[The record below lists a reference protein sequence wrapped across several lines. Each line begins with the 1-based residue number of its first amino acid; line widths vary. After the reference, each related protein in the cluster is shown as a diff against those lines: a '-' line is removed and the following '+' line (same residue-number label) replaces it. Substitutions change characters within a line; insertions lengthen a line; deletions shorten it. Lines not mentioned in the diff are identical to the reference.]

1 MEKRSWKRT
10 FFTIQSGQAISLITS
25 SALQMALIFYLTEKT
40 NSSMTLAL
48 ATLVGFLPQGV
59 LGLFIGGWIDRHSR
73 KRIMIGADLFI
84 AAVSALLAVISAFLD
99 PPVWVVLVILF
110 LRSIGSAFHTPSIN
124 AVTPLIVPTDKLA
137 KCTGYIQ
144 SLQSVSSIV
153 SPALGALLYAQC
165 TLTEIIALD
174 VVGAVI
180 ASIAVMLVKIPNIDV
195 ANIPQ
200 SEGVLAGA
208 KEAYRILAQQKG
220 LLTLLWMGALYMFA
234 YMPINALFPL
244 ISMNHFGGTTWHVA
258 MSESVFAAGMLLG
271 GIVLGVWG
279 GFQRKTTTVLLSI
292 AVMGIALLIAG
303 VLPASGFIAFV
314 VCCAIMGFSAPFYGV
329 QTAIYQEVVRPEY
342 LGRVFSLSLSTMSL
356 AMPLG
361 LIAAGCFADMTGVET
376 WFAISGIFIAGIA
389 VVGAVLPSIKE
400 LYGGRRSRCCPRY
413 QREAED

>member
-99 PPVWVVLVILF
+99 PPVWVVLAILF

-153 SPALGALLYAQC
+153 SPALGALLYAQY

-303 VLPASGFIAFV
+303 ILPASGFIAFV

-329 QTAIYQEVVRPEY
+329 QTAIYQEMVSPEY
-342 LGRVFSLSLSTMSL
+342 LGRVFSLSLSIMSL

-400 LYGGRRSRCCPRY
+400 LYGGTKK
-413 QREAED
+413 DK

>member
-48 ATLVGFLPQGV
+48 AALVGFLPQGV

-174 VVGAVI
+174 VVGAFI

-303 VLPASGFIAFV
+303 ILPASGFIAFV

-329 QTAIYQEVVRPEY
+329 QTAIYQEMVSPEY

-400 LYGGRRSRCCPRY
+400 LYGGTKK
-413 QREAED
+413 DK

>member
-99 PPVWVVLVILF
+99 PHVWVVLAILF

-292 AVMGIALLIAG
+292 AVMGMALLIAG

-329 QTAIYQEVVRPEY
+329 QTAIYQEMVRPEY

-400 LYGGRRSRCCPRY
+400 LYGGTKK
-413 QREAED
+413 DK

>member
-99 PPVWVVLVILF
+99 PPVWVVLAILF

-220 LLTLLWMGALYMFA
+220 LLTLLWTGALYMFA

-303 VLPASGFIAFV
+303 ILPASGFIAFV

-329 QTAIYQEVVRPEY
+329 QTAIYQEMVSPEY

-400 LYGGRRSRCCPRY
+400 LYGGTKK
-413 QREAED
+413 DK

>member
-174 VVGAVI
+174 VVGAFI

-303 VLPASGFIAFV
+303 ILPASGFIAFV

-329 QTAIYQEVVRPEY
+329 QTAIYQEMVSPEY

-400 LYGGRRSRCCPRY
+400 LYGGTKK
-413 QREAED
+413 DK

>member
-99 PPVWVVLVILF
+99 PHVWVVLAILF

-292 AVMGIALLIAG
+292 AVMGMALLIAG

-329 QTAIYQEVVRPEY
+329 QTAIYQEMVSPEY

-400 LYGGRRSRCCPRY
+400 LYGGTKK
-413 QREAED
+413 DK

>member
-99 PPVWVVLVILF
+99 PPVWVVLAILF

-303 VLPASGFIAFV
+303 ILPAEDFIVFV

-329 QTAIYQEVVRPEY
+329 QTAIYQEMVSPEY

-400 LYGGRRSRCCPRY
+400 LYGGTKK
-413 QREAED
+413 DK

>member
-99 PPVWVVLVILF
+99 PPVWVVLAILF

-174 VVGAVI
+174 VVGAFI

-292 AVMGIALLIAG
+292 AVMGMALLIAG

-329 QTAIYQEVVRPEY
+329 QTAIYQEMVRPEY

-400 LYGGRRSRCCPRY
+400 LYGGTKK
-413 QREAED
+413 DK

>member
-99 PPVWVVLVILF
+99 PPVWVVLAILF

-124 AVTPLIVPTDKLA
+124 AVTPLIVPTYKLA

-329 QTAIYQEVVRPEY
+329 QTAIYQEMVRPEY

-400 LYGGRRSRCCPRY
+400 LYGGTKK
-413 QREAED
+413 DK

>member
-1 MEKRSWKRT
+1 MEKRHWKRT

-99 PPVWVVLVILF
+99 PPVWVVLAILF

-303 VLPASGFIAFV
+303 ILPASGFIAFV

-329 QTAIYQEVVRPEY
+329 QTAIYQEMVSPEY

-400 LYGGRRSRCCPRY
+400 LYGGTKK
-413 QREAED
+413 DK

>member
-99 PPVWVVLVILF
+99 PPVWVVLAILF

-292 AVMGIALLIAG
+292 AVMGFALLIAG

-329 QTAIYQEVVRPEY
+329 QTAIYQEMVRPEY

-400 LYGGRRSRCCPRY
+400 LYGGTKK
-413 QREAED
+413 DK

>member
-59 LGLFIGGWIDRHSR
+59 LGLFIGGWIGRHSR

-99 PPVWVVLVILF
+99 PPVWVVLAILF

-200 SEGVLAGA
+200 SERVLAGA

-329 QTAIYQEVVRPEY
+329 QTAIYKEMVRPEY

-376 WFAISGIFIAGIA
+376 WFAISGIFIAGLA

-400 LYGGRRSRCCPRY
+400 LYGGTKK
-413 QREAED
+413 DK

>member
-99 PPVWVVLVILF
+99 PPVWVVLAILF

-271 GIVLGVWG
+271 GIVLGAWG

-303 VLPASGFIAFV
+303 ILPASGFIAFV

-329 QTAIYQEVVRPEY
+329 QTAIYQEMVSPEY

-400 LYGGRRSRCCPRY
+400 LYGGTKK
-413 QREAED
+413 DK

>member
-99 PPVWVVLVILF
+99 PPVWVVLAILF

-329 QTAIYQEVVRPEY
+329 QTAIYQEMVRPEY

-400 LYGGRRSRCCPRY
+400 LCGGTKK
-413 QREAED
+413 DK

>member
-99 PPVWVVLVILF
+99 PPVWVVLAILF

-279 GFQRKTTTVLLSI
+279 GFQRKTTTGLLSI

-329 QTAIYQEVVRPEY
+329 QTAIYQEMVRPEY

-400 LYGGRRSRCCPRY
+400 LYGGTKKG
-413 QREAED
+413 

>member
-73 KRIMIGADLFI
+73 KRIMIGADLLI

-99 PPVWVVLVILF
+99 PPVWVVLAILF

-279 GFQRKTTTVLLSI
+279 GFQRKTKTVLLSI
-292 AVMGIALLIAG
+292 AVMGFALLIAG
-303 VLPASGFIAFV
+303 ILPASGFIAFV

-329 QTAIYQEVVRPEY
+329 QTAIYQEMVSPKY

-400 LYGGRRSRCCPRY
+400 LYGGTKK
-413 QREAED
+413 DK

>member
-99 PPVWVVLVILF
+99 PPVWVVLAILF

-400 LYGGRRSRCCPRY
+400 LYGG
-413 QREAED
+413 AKNDK

>member
-10 FFTIQSGQAISLITS
+10 FFTIQSGQAISLITN

-99 PPVWVVLVILF
+99 PPVWVVLAILF

-200 SEGVLAGA
+200 SERVLAGA

-279 GFQRKTTTVLLSI
+279 GFQRKTTTVFLSI

-329 QTAIYQEVVRPEY
+329 QTAIYKEMVRPEY

-400 LYGGRRSRCCPRY
+400 LYGGTKK
-413 QREAED
+413 DK

>member
-1 MEKRSWKRT
+1 MEKRNWKRT

-99 PPVWVVLVILF
+99 PPVWVVLAILF

-329 QTAIYQEVVRPEY
+329 QTAIYQEMVSPEY

-400 LYGGRRSRCCPRY
+400 LYGGTKK
-413 QREAED
+413 DK

>member
-73 KRIMIGADLFI
+73 KRIMVGADLFI

-99 PPVWVVLVILF
+99 PHVWVVLAILF

-303 VLPASGFIAFV
+303 ILPASGFIAFV

-329 QTAIYQEVVRPEY
+329 QTAIYQEMVRPEY

-400 LYGGRRSRCCPRY
+400 LYGGTKK
-413 QREAED
+413 DK

>member
-99 PPVWVVLVILF
+99 PPVWVVLAILF

-329 QTAIYQEVVRPEY
+329 QTAIYQEMVRPEY

-400 LYGGRRSRCCPRY
+400 LYGVLQTKVNS
-413 QREAED
+413 

>member
-99 PPVWVVLVILF
+99 PPVWVVLAILF

-137 KCTGYIQ
+137 KCTGYSQ

-165 TLTEIIALD
+165 TLTEIIALGG
-174 VVGAVI
+174 VGAVI

-303 VLPASGFIAFV
+303 ILPASGFIAFV

-329 QTAIYQEVVRPEY
+329 QTAIYQEMVSPEY

-400 LYGGRRSRCCPRY
+400 LYGGTKK
-413 QREAED
+413 DK

>member
-99 PPVWVVLVILF
+99 PPVWVVLAILF

-329 QTAIYQEVVRPEY
+329 QTAIYQEMVRPEY

-361 LIAAGCFADMTGVET
+361 LIAAGYFADMTGVET

-400 LYGGRRSRCCPRY
+400 LYGGTKK
-413 QREAED
+413 DK

>member
-99 PPVWVVLVILF
+99 PPVWVVLAILF

-258 MSESVFAAGMLLG
+258 TSESVFAAGMLLG

-303 VLPASGFIAFV
+303 ILPASGFIAFV

-329 QTAIYQEVVRPEY
+329 QTAIYQEMVSPEY

-400 LYGGRRSRCCPRY
+400 LYGG
-413 QREAED
+413 AKKDK

>member
-25 SALQMALIFYLTEKT
+25 SSLQMALIFYLTEKT
-40 NSSMTLAL
+40 NSSMTLTL

-99 PPVWVVLVILF
+99 PPVWVVLAILF
-110 LRSIGSAFHTPSIN
+110 LRSIGSVFHTPSIN

-144 SLQSVSSIV
+144 SLQSVSNIV
-153 SPALGALLYAQC
+153 SPAWGALLYAQC
-165 TLTEIIALD
+165 TLAEIIALD

-180 ASIAVMLVKIPNIDV
+180 ASIAVLLVKIPNIDV

-200 SEGVLAGA
+200 SEGFLAGA

-220 LLTLLWMGALYMFA
+220 LLTLLWMGALYTFA

-244 ISMNHFGGTTWHVA
+244 ISMNHFAGTIWHVT
-258 MSESVFAAGMLLG
+258 MSESVFAVGMLLG
-271 GIVLGVWG
+271 GIVLGSWG

-303 VLPASGFIAFV
+303 ILPSSGFIAFL
-314 VCCAIMGFSAPFYGV
+314 VCCTIMGFSCPFYGV
-329 QTAIYQEVVRPEY
+329 QTAIYQEMVSPEY
-342 LGRVFSLSLSTMSL
+342 LGRVFSLSLSIMSL

-376 WFAISGIFIAGIA
+376 WFAISGIFIVGIV
-389 VVGAVLPSIKE
+389 VVGAVLLSNKE
-400 LYGGRRSRCCPRY
+400 VGKPYGK
-413 QREAED
+413 D

>member
-1 MEKRSWKRT
+1 MEKRNWKRT

-303 VLPASGFIAFV
+303 ILPASGFIAFV

-329 QTAIYQEVVRPEY
+329 QTAIYQEMVRPEY

-400 LYGGRRSRCCPRY
+400 LYGGTKK
-413 QREAED
+413 DK

>member
-174 VVGAVI
+174 VVGAFI

-303 VLPASGFIAFV
+303 ILPASGFIAFV

-329 QTAIYQEVVRPEY
+329 QTAIYQEMVRPEY

-400 LYGGRRSRCCPRY
+400 LYGGTKK
-413 QREAED
+413 DK

>member
-99 PPVWVVLVILF
+99 PPVWVVLAILF

-180 ASIAVMLVKIPNIDV
+180 ASIAVMLMKIPNIDV

-329 QTAIYQEVVRPEY
+329 QTAIYQEMVSPEY

-400 LYGGRRSRCCPRY
+400 LYGGTKK
-413 QREAED
+413 DK

>member
-99 PPVWVVLVILF
+99 PPVWVVLAILF

-329 QTAIYQEVVRPEY
+329 QTAIYQEMVRPEY

-400 LYGGRRSRCCPRY
+400 LYGGTKK
-413 QREAED
+413 DK

>member
-1 MEKRSWKRT
+1 
-10 FFTIQSGQAISLITS
+10 
-25 SALQMALIFYLTEKT
+25 MALIFYLTEKT

-99 PPVWVVLVILF
+99 PPVWVVLAILF

-329 QTAIYQEVVRPEY
+329 QTAIYQEMVRPEY

-400 LYGGRRSRCCPRY
+400 LYGGTKKG
-413 QREAED
+413 

>member
-99 PPVWVVLVILF
+99 PPVWVVLAILF

-137 KCTGYIQ
+137 KCTGYSQ

-303 VLPASGFIAFV
+303 ILPASGFIAFV

-329 QTAIYQEVVRPEY
+329 QTAIYQEMVRPEY

-400 LYGGRRSRCCPRY
+400 LYGGTKK
-413 QREAED
+413 DK

>member
-99 PPVWVVLVILF
+99 PPVWVVLAILF

-329 QTAIYQEVVRPEY
+329 QTAIYQEMVRPEY

-400 LYGGRRSRCCPRY
+400 LYG
-413 QREAED
+413 DTKKDK

>member
-59 LGLFIGGWIDRHSR
+59 LGLFIGGWIDRYSR

-99 PPVWVVLVILF
+99 PPVWVVLAILF

-329 QTAIYQEVVRPEY
+329 QTAIYQEMVRPEY

-400 LYGGRRSRCCPRY
+400 LYGGTKK
-413 QREAED
+413 DK

>member
-99 PPVWVVLVILF
+99 PPVWVVLAILF

-329 QTAIYQEVVRPEY
+329 QTAIFQEMVRPEY

-400 LYGGRRSRCCPRY
+400 LYGGTKK
-413 QREAED
+413 DK

>member
-99 PPVWVVLVILF
+99 PPVWVVLAILF

-208 KEAYRILAQQKG
+208 KEAYRILAQRKG

-329 QTAIYQEVVRPEY
+329 QTAIYQEMVRPEY

-361 LIAAGCFADMTGVET
+361 LIAAECFADMTGVET

-400 LYGGRRSRCCPRY
+400 LYGGTKK
-413 QREAED
+413 DK

>member
-99 PPVWVVLVILF
+99 PPVWVVLAILF

-292 AVMGIALLIAG
+292 AVMGMALLIAG

-329 QTAIYQEVVRPEY
+329 QTAIYQEMVRPEY

-389 VVGAVLPSIKE
+389 VAGAVLPSIKE
-400 LYGGRRSRCCPRY
+400 LYGGTKK
-413 QREAED
+413 DK

>member
-99 PPVWVVLVILF
+99 PPVWVVLAILF

-137 KCTGYIQ
+137 KCTRYIQ

-303 VLPASGFIAFV
+303 ILPASGFIAFV

-329 QTAIYQEVVRPEY
+329 QAAIYQEMVSPEY

-400 LYGGRRSRCCPRY
+400 LYGGTKK
-413 QREAED
+413 DK

>member
-59 LGLFIGGWIDRHSR
+59 LGIFIGGWIDRHSR

-99 PPVWVVLVILF
+99 PPVWVVLAILF

-303 VLPASGFIAFV
+303 ILPASGFIAFV

-329 QTAIYQEVVRPEY
+329 QTAIYQEMVSPEY
-342 LGRVFSLSLSTMSL
+342 LGRVFSLSLSIMSL

-400 LYGGRRSRCCPRY
+400 LYGGTKK
-413 QREAED
+413 DK

>member
-59 LGLFIGGWIDRHSR
+59 LGLFIGGWIDRHSC

-99 PPVWVVLVILF
+99 PPVWVVLAILF

-329 QTAIYQEVVRPEY
+329 QTAIYQEMVRPEY

-400 LYGGRRSRCCPRY
+400 LYGGTKK
-413 QREAED
+413 DK